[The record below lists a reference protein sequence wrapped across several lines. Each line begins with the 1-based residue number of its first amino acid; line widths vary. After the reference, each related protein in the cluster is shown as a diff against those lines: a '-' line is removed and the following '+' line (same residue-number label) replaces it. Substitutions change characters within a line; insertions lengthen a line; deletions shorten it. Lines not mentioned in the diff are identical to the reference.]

1 MKDRTEEI
9 ILDSIDPC
17 LKIACLIRK
26 SNRARRINLRIR
38 SKEKVVLTLPR
49 WTSLREGYSF
59 LNQQKKWLDKNVRKF
74 PSICSLVQYFS
85 SGGRVWLSDNFHLLT
100 CLKMSD
106 QVKVFHEISNEEIKL
121 YFPADKM
128 PEEIIFSFLRALA
141 KKNLIARL
149 SSLSDERG
157 LKWNKVRIGNQKSR
171 WGSCSAKGTISL
183 NWRLVLLP
191 FEIGNYVI
199 LHELAHLRH
208 LNHSSEFWEHL
219 NNICPDAKLLDKKLR
234 KEGKLII
241 SLGRQP

>member
-1 MKDRTEEI
+1 
-9 ILDSIDPC
+9 
-17 LKIACLIRK
+17 
-26 SNRARRINLRIR
+26 
-38 SKEKVVLTLPR
+38 VVLTIPHR
-49 WTSLREGYSF
+49 TSLREGYAF
-59 LNQQKKWLDKNVRKF
+59 LYQQKKWLDKNVRKF
-74 PSICSLVQYFS
+74 PSICTLAQYFS
-85 SGGRVWLSDNFHLLT
+85 NGGRVWLSENFHLLT
-100 CLKMSD
+100 CLKMSEHT
-106 QVKVFHEISNEEIKL
+106 KLFHEISNEEIKL
-121 YFPADKM
+121 YLPADKI
-128 PEEIIFSFLRALA
+128 PEEVIFSFLRTLA
-141 KKNLIARL
+141 KKNLTARL
-149 SSLSDERG
+149 SSLSSERG

>member
-85 SGGRVWLSDNFHLLT
+85 NGGRVWLSDNFHLLT

-106 QVKVFHEISNEEIKL
+106 QIKVFHEISNEEIKL
-121 YFPADKM
+121 YFPADKI

-141 KKNLIARL
+141 KKI
-149 SSLSDERG
+149 
-157 LKWNKVRIGNQKSR
+157 
-171 WGSCSAKGTISL
+171 
-183 NWRLVLLP
+183 
-191 FEIGNYVI
+191 
-199 LHELAHLRH
+199 
-208 LNHSSEFWEHL
+208 
-219 NNICPDAKLLDKKLR
+219 
-234 KEGKLII
+234 
-241 SLGRQP
+241 

>member
-85 SGGRVWLSDNFHLLT
+85 NGGRVWLSDNFHLLT

-106 QVKVFHEISNEEIKL
+106 HKKGDWQ
-121 YFPADKM
+121 PAWDGLFWRFMHVNRDFFLKNPRLGMLVRTFDKM
-128 PEEIIFSFLRALA
+128 
-141 KKNLIARL
+141 
-149 SSLSDERG
+149 SDE
-157 LKWNKVRIGNQKSR
+157 KQQN
-171 WGSCSAKGTISL
+171 
-183 NWRLVLLP
+183 
-191 FEIGNYVI
+191 
-199 LHELAHLRH
+199 HLQNAEDF
-208 LNHSSEFWEHL
+208 LET
-219 NNICPDAKLLDKKLR
+219 LDK
-234 KEGKLII
+234 
-241 SLGRQP
+241 